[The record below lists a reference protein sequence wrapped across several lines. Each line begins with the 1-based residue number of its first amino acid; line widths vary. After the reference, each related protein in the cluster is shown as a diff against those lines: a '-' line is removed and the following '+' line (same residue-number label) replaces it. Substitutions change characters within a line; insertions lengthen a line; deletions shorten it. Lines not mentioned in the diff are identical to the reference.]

1 MKTEMKLRRSPTL
14 EIGEKI
20 KAAKSE
26 NKKLFSLSTPSLPN
40 YIGELKTDKT
50 WGKLTP
56 AAGLPELIERTETEI
71 FENWNCSNHKVV
83 ISAGAKSALF
93 TILKCITNSQDR
105 VLIPSPC
112 WPSYIDICTVADC
125 LPIEMPTRFSNNFC
139 MELEEI
145 ESAYLENQF
154 KVIVFSNPN
163 NPTGVIYDGEF
174 LQALDELAQNY
185 GFYIIIDQSFSKVIF
200 DFEKWQ
206 SSYFINSDKVFI
218 VDSFS
223 KNYLLQGA
231 RVAATLVPS
240 DMEENFINIHQTI
253 LSSAPAPAQIMALK
267 ALEKNLVIP
276 SLHNQREKTQA
287 FITAQKWDF
296 IQQTGSFYFF
306 PRVDDFKNFEEKA
319 QSENI
324 LILKGSI
331 FGAEYSNHFR
341 LCFARPLLELETIF
355 NRLDRILNGR

>member
-26 NKKLFSLSTPSLPN
+26 NKKLLSLSTPSLPN
-40 YIGELKTDKT
+40 YIGDLKTDQS

-56 AAGLPELIERTETEI
+56 AAGMPELIERTETGI
-71 FENWNCSNHKVV
+71 FKNWNRSNHKVV
-83 ISAGAKSALF
+83 ISAGAKASLF
-93 TILKCITNSQDR
+93 TILKCITNPQDN

-112 WPSYIDICTVADC
+112 WPSYIDICTVAGC
-125 LPIEMPTRFSNNFC
+125 VPIEMPTQFSNNFC
-139 MELEEI
+139 MELGYI
-145 ESAYLENQF
+145 QRLYLENQF
-154 KVIVFSNPN
+154 KVIVLSNPN
-163 NPTGVIYDGEF
+163 NPTGIIYDGEF

-200 DFEKWQ
+200 DFKKWQ
-206 SSYFINSDKVFI
+206 RSYFVNSDKVFI

-240 DMEENFINIHQTI
+240 HIEENFINIHQTI

-276 SLHNQREKTQA
+276 SLHEQREKTQK

-306 PRVDDFKNFEEKA
+306 PKIDNFQQFEEKA
-319 QSENI
+319 QKEDI
-324 LILKGSI
+324 LILRGSI
-331 FGAEYSNHFR
+331 FGAEYSDHFR
-341 LCFARPLLELETIF
+341 LCFARPLSELEMIF
-355 NRLDRILNGR
+355 SRLDRILNGK

>member
-1 MKTEMKLRRSPTL
+1 MKTKMKLRRSPTL

-26 NKKLFSLSTPSLPN
+26 NRDILSLSTPSLPN
-40 YIGELKTDKT
+40 YIGELKTDQS
-50 WGKLTP
+50 WGRLTP

-83 ISAGAKSALF
+83 ISAGAKASLF
-93 TILKCITNSQDR
+93 TILKCITNQQDK

-112 WPSYIDICTVADC
+112 WPSYIDICTVAGC
-125 LPIEMPTRFSNNFC
+125 VPIEMPTHFSNKFC

-145 ESAYLENQF
+145 QRSYLENHF

-163 NPTGVIYDGEF
+163 NPTGIIYDGKF

-185 GFYIIIDQSFSKVIF
+185 GFYIIIDQSFSKVVF
-200 DFEKWQ
+200 DLKKWQ
-206 SSYFINSDKVFI
+206 SSFFMNSDKVFI

-223 KNYLLQGA
+223 KNYLPQGA

-240 DMEENFINIHQTI
+240 HIEENFINIHQTI

-267 ALEKNLVIP
+267 ALEKKLVIP
-276 SLHNQREKTQA
+276 SLHEQRQKTQE
-287 FITAQKWDF
+287 FINAQKWDF

-306 PRVDDFKNFEEKA
+306 PKIDNFEQFEEKV
-319 QSENI
+319 QNENI
-324 LILKGSI
+324 FILKGSI
-331 FGAEYSNHFR
+331 FGAKYSNHFR
-341 LCFARPLLELETIF
+341 LCFARPLPELEMIF
-355 NRLDRILNGR
+355 NRLDGILNGK

>member
-1 MKTEMKLRRSPTL
+1 MKTKMELRRSPTL

-26 NKKLFSLSTPSLPN
+26 NKKLLSLSTPSLPN
-40 YIGELKTDKT
+40 YIGDLKTDQS

-56 AAGLPELIERTETEI
+56 AAGMPELIERTETGI
-71 FENWNCSNHKVV
+71 FKNWNRSNHKVV
-83 ISAGAKSALF
+83 ISAGAKASLF
-93 TILKCITNSQDR
+93 TILKCITNPQDN

-112 WPSYIDICTVADC
+112 WPSYIDICTVAGC
-125 LPIEMPTRFSNNFC
+125 VPIEMPTQFSNNFC
-139 MELEEI
+139 MELGYI
-145 ESAYLENQF
+145 QRLYLENQF
-154 KVIVFSNPN
+154 KVIVLSNPN
-163 NPTGVIYDGEF
+163 NPTGIIYDGEF

-200 DFEKWQ
+200 DFKKWQ
-206 SSYFINSDKVFI
+206 RSYFVNSDKVFI

-240 DMEENFINIHQTI
+240 HIEENFINIHQTI

-267 ALEKNLVIP
+267 ALEKNLVIS
-276 SLHNQREKTQA
+276 SLHEQREKTQK

-306 PRVDDFKNFEEKA
+306 PKIDNFQQFEEKA
-319 QSENI
+319 QKEDI
-324 LILKGSI
+324 LILRGSI
-331 FGAEYSNHFR
+331 FGAEYSDHFR
-341 LCFARPLLELETIF
+341 LCFARPLSELEMIF
-355 NRLDRILNGR
+355 NRLDRILNGK